1 MKRLLKNSVR
11 AGFTLLEIM
20 IALVILA
27 GSILALLSA
36 QGGSFLA
43 SERAERLTAATFL
56 ARQKMSEMQMEI
68 EKDLAKNKFP
78 RDDTEETGDF
88 DEPFDDYRWK
98 YIVTKVEIPLQEA
111 GSEEGAHALVLSYV
125 RSIMEQIS
133 EGVREIKLTVF
144 WGDKDL
150 PEEEQ
155 QSLDLVTH
163 IVKL

>member
-1 MKRLLKNSVR
+1 MKKLLKNSEMR
-11 AGFTLLEIM
+11 GFTLLEIM

-36 QGGSFLA
+36 QGGSFMA
-43 SERAERLTAATFL
+43 SERAERLTTATFL
-56 ARQKMSEMQMEI
+56 ARQKMSEMQMET
-68 EKDLAKNKFP
+68 EKDLARNKFP
-78 RDDTEETGDF
+78 QDDTEEKGDF

-98 YIVTKVEIPLQEA
+98 YTVTKVEIPLQEA
-111 GSEEGAHALVLSYV
+111 ESEEGANAIVLSYV

-155 QSLDLVTH
+155 QSLGLVTH